1 MAEKRDYYDILGI
14 KRDASAETIK
24 KAFRKLAKK
33 YHPDS
38 NAGNP
43 QAEQMFKDVN
53 EAYSILSDPEKK
65 KLYDRFG
72 HAAFDP
78 NSAAYGGAGGAGA
91 SGNGPFGS
99 GFGGTGQGGAWH
111 YQSGPGGYAEYHFTG
126 DDMDDMGDIFGDMFG
141 GMFGGGFGG
150 GQQQRRANQPRKGR
164 DLQKAITITFEEA
177 AFGTK
182 KTIEVNKFVE
192 CPTCKGEGTKPGTS
206 KKTCPKCGGSGQV
219 TQSQKT
225 PFGQFQSVTTCDR
238 CGGSGKIIE
247 EHCPECK
254 GTGKIRKT
262 VKLSIEIPAG
272 VDNESVIPIRG
283 QGEPGVNGGP
293 TGDLYIVISVKP
305 HKLFKRQGDDLY
317 LEMPISFDQA
327 ALGSELIVPTLDGK
341 VSYKIPAGTQPGTVF
356 RLKEKGVKR
365 LRRESKGDLYVK
377 VNLEIPTKLN
387 SKQKKAISEMAK
399 VVSEDCYQKKGGFAE
414 KLKEMFK

>member
-72 HAAFDP
+72 HAAFAP

-99 GFGGTGQGGAWH
+99 GFGGTGQGGSWH

-141 GMFGGGFGG
+141 GMFHGKSSGGSSRSRHF
-150 GQQQRRANQPRKGR
+150 
-164 DLQKAITITFEEA
+164 T
-177 AFGTK
+177 
-182 KTIEVNKFVE
+182 
-192 CPTCKGEGTKPGTS
+192 
-206 KKTCPKCGGSGQV
+206 GGSGFGSMINSSPLLGFCIIV
-219 TQSQKT
+219 FPSQ
-225 PFGQFQSVTTCDR
+225 
-238 CGGSGKIIE
+238 
-247 EHCPECK
+247 
-254 GTGKIRKT
+254 
-262 VKLSIEIPAG
+262 
-272 VDNESVIPIRG
+272 
-283 QGEPGVNGGP
+283 
-293 TGDLYIVISVKP
+293 
-305 HKLFKRQGDDLY
+305 
-317 LEMPISFDQA
+317 
-327 ALGSELIVPTLDGK
+327 
-341 VSYKIPAGTQPGTVF
+341 
-356 RLKEKGVKR
+356 
-365 LRRESKGDLYVK
+365 
-377 VNLEIPTKLN
+377 
-387 SKQKKAISEMAK
+387 
-399 VVSEDCYQKKGGFAE
+399 
-414 KLKEMFK
+414 

>member
-126 DDMDDMGDIFGDMFG
+126 DDLDDMGDIFGDMFG
-141 GMFGGGFGG
+141 GMFHGKSSGRQFP
-150 GQQQRRANQPRKGR
+150 QPTFHGR
-164 DLQKAITITFEEA
+164 FRVWRLWDSFYRW
-177 AFGTK
+177 F
-182 KTIEVNKFVE
+182 
-192 CPTCKGEGTKPGTS
+192 
-206 KKTCPKCGGSGQV
+206 
-219 TQSQKT
+219 
-225 PFGQFQSVTTCDR
+225 QFWR
-238 CGGSGKIIE
+238 
-247 EHCPECK
+247 
-254 GTGKIRKT
+254 
-262 VKLSIEIPAG
+262 
-272 VDNESVIPIRG
+272 
-283 QGEPGVNGGP
+283 
-293 TGDLYIVISVKP
+293 
-305 HKLFKRQGDDLY
+305 F
-317 LEMPISFDQA
+317 
-327 ALGSELIVPTLDGK
+327 
-341 VSYKIPAGTQPGTVF
+341 
-356 RLKEKGVKR
+356 
-365 LRRESKGDLYVK
+365 
-377 VNLEIPTKLN
+377 
-387 SKQKKAISEMAK
+387 
-399 VVSEDCYQKKGGFAE
+399 
-414 KLKEMFK
+414 

>member
-99 GFGGTGQGGAWH
+99 GFGGTGQGGSWH
-111 YQSGPGGYAEYHFTG
+111 YQSDPGGYAEYHFTG

-141 GMFGGGFGG
+141 GILAVLALILAAGLALAASAAV
-150 GQQQRRANQPRKGR
+150 RAFTAP
-164 DLQKAITITFEEA
+164 
-177 AFGTK
+177 
-182 KTIEVNKFVE
+182 
-192 CPTCKGEGTKPGTS
+192 
-206 KKTCPKCGGSGQV
+206 
-219 TQSQKT
+219 
-225 PFGQFQSVTTCDR
+225 
-238 CGGSGKIIE
+238 
-247 EHCPECK
+247 
-254 GTGKIRKT
+254 
-262 VKLSIEIPAG
+262 
-272 VDNESVIPIRG
+272 
-283 QGEPGVNGGP
+283 
-293 TGDLYIVISVKP
+293 ISV
-305 HKLFKRQGDDLY
+305 R
-317 LEMPISFDQA
+317 
-327 ALGSELIVPTLDGK
+327 K
-341 VSYKIPAGTQPGTVF
+341 VLTSRP
-356 RLKEKGVKR
+356 
-365 LRRESKGDLYVK
+365 
-377 VNLEIPTKLN
+377 
-387 SKQKKAISEMAK
+387 M
-399 VVSEDCYQKKGGFAE
+399 
-414 KLKEMFK
+414 

>member
-14 KRDASAETIK
+14 NRDASAETIK

-126 DDMDDMGDIFGDMFG
+126 DDMDDMGDIFGDMFAACSTA
-141 GMFGGGFGG
+141 
-150 GQQQRRANQPRKGR
+150 RVRAAVP
-164 DLQKAITITFEEA
+164 A
-177 AFGTK
+177 AD
-182 KTIEVNKFVE
+182 ISRAV
-192 CPTCKGEGTKPGTS
+192 PGLGLWDS
-206 KKTCPKCGGSGQV
+206 
-219 TQSQKT
+219 
-225 PFGQFQSVTTCDR
+225 FYRWFQFWR
-238 CGGSGKIIE
+238 
-247 EHCPECK
+247 
-254 GTGKIRKT
+254 
-262 VKLSIEIPAG
+262 
-272 VDNESVIPIRG
+272 
-283 QGEPGVNGGP
+283 
-293 TGDLYIVISVKP
+293 
-305 HKLFKRQGDDLY
+305 F
-317 LEMPISFDQA
+317 
-327 ALGSELIVPTLDGK
+327 
-341 VSYKIPAGTQPGTVF
+341 
-356 RLKEKGVKR
+356 
-365 LRRESKGDLYVK
+365 
-377 VNLEIPTKLN
+377 
-387 SKQKKAISEMAK
+387 
-399 VVSEDCYQKKGGFAE
+399 
-414 KLKEMFK
+414 

>member
-78 NSAAYGGAGGAGA
+78 NSDAYGGAGGAGA

-141 GMFGGGFGG
+141 GMFHGKSSGGSSRSRHFTGGSGFGGSGTHFTGGSSFGGSSAHFGGGSGFGGFGG
-150 GQQQRRANQPRKGR
+150 SQGFHSADFREKGS
-164 DLQKAITITFEEA
+164 DLTSDVTISFDEAVSGCEKLITLQ
-177 AFGTK
+177 
-182 KTIEVNKFVE
+182 N
-192 CPTCKGEGTKPGTS
+192 P
-206 KKTCPKCGGSGQV
+206 Q
-219 TQSQKT
+219 
-225 PFGQFQSVTTCDR
+225 
-238 CGGSGKIIE
+238 
-247 EHCPECK
+247 
-254 GTGKIRKT
+254 TGKRQSLQ
-262 VKLSIEIPAG
+262 VHIPAG
-272 VDNESVIPIRG
+272 ID
-283 QGEPGVNGGP
+283 
-293 TGDLYIVISVKP
+293 TG
-305 HKLFKRQGDDLY
+305 
-317 LEMPISFDQA
+317 
-327 ALGSELIVPTLDGK
+327 
-341 VSYKIPAGTQPGTVF
+341 
-356 RLKEKGVKR
+356 KEKACR
-365 LRRESKGDLYVK
+365 ERAAARR
-377 VNLEIPTKLN
+377 
-387 SKQKKAISEMAK
+387 AI
-399 VVSEDCYQKKGGFAE
+399 F
-414 KLKEMFK
+414 F

>member
-78 NSAAYGGAGGAGA
+78 NSAAYGGAGSAGA

-126 DDMDDMGDIFGDMFG
+126 DDMDDMGDIFEDMFG
-141 GMFGGGFGG
+141 GGSGFGGFGG
-150 GQQQRRANQPRKGR
+150 SQGFHSADFREKGS
-164 DLQKAITITFEEA
+164 DLTSDVTISFDEAVSGCEKLITLQ
-177 AFGTK
+177 
-182 KTIEVNKFVE
+182 N
-192 CPTCKGEGTKPGTS
+192 P
-206 KKTCPKCGGSGQV
+206 Q
-219 TQSQKT
+219 
-225 PFGQFQSVTTCDR
+225 
-238 CGGSGKIIE
+238 
-247 EHCPECK
+247 
-254 GTGKIRKT
+254 TGKRQSLQ
-262 VKLSIEIPAG
+262 VHIPAG
-272 VDNESVIPIRG
+272 IDTGKSIRLKG
-283 QGEPGVNGGP
+283 KGMPGTGGGEA
-293 TGDLYIVISVKP
+293 GDLLLNITVTAKP
-305 HKLFKRQGDDLY
+305 GWERKEMDVYSTVRIPFTTAVFGGEALVSTLY
-317 LEMPISFDQA
+317 GNVLC
-327 ALGSELIVPTLDGK
+327 
-341 VSYKIPAGTQPGTVF
+341 KIAAGTQSGT
-356 RLKEKGVKR
+356 K
-365 LRRESKGDLYVK
+365 
-377 VNLEIPTKLN
+377 I
-387 SKQKKAISEMAK
+387 
-399 VVSEDCYQKKGGFAE
+399 
-414 KLKEMFK
+414 KLKGKGIVSMKNPSIHGNQYVTVQIDVPNHLTPEAEQKLREFEHACGLNKNSQGGPNGRSAA

>member
-78 NSAAYGGAGGAGA
+78 NSAAYGGAGSAGA

-141 GMFGGGFGG
+141 GMFHGKSSGGSSRSRHF
-150 GQQQRRANQPRKGR
+150 
-164 DLQKAITITFEEA
+164 T
-177 AFGTK
+177 
-182 KTIEVNKFVE
+182 
-192 CPTCKGEGTKPGTS
+192 
-206 KKTCPKCGGSGQV
+206 GGSG
-219 TQSQKT
+219 
-225 PFGQFQSVTTCDR
+225 FGS
-238 CGGSGKIIE
+238 SGLILPVVPVLAVLALI
-247 EHCPECK
+247 
-254 GTGKIRKT
+254 
-262 VKLSIEIPAG
+262 LAAG
-272 VDNESVIPIRG
+272 LALAASAAVRAFTAP
-283 QGEPGVNGGP
+283 
-293 TGDLYIVISVKP
+293 ISV
-305 HKLFKRQGDDLY
+305 R
-317 LEMPISFDQA
+317 
-327 ALGSELIVPTLDGK
+327 K
-341 VSYKIPAGTQPGTVF
+341 VLTSRP
-356 RLKEKGVKR
+356 
-365 LRRESKGDLYVK
+365 
-377 VNLEIPTKLN
+377 
-387 SKQKKAISEMAK
+387 M
-399 VVSEDCYQKKGGFAE
+399 
-414 KLKEMFK
+414 